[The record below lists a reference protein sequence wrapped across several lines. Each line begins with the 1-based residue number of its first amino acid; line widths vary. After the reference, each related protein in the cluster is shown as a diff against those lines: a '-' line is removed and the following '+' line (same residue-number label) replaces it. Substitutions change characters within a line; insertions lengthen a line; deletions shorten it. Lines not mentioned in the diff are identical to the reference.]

1 MSRFV
6 VLRKTG
12 LAAVGETPDNWH
24 QRLAKFVPG
33 DILILFTTG
42 VTSLVSVK
50 IDPQFAPM
58 AAAGMMILCS
68 LGVAWY
74 MASRAPE
81 GRVRLLQTV
90 MSPMAFLAL
99 AYPIASPLLGSYF
112 VAWIAVLVQFL
123 VTLITLLWCPEEG

>member
-6 VLRKTG
+6 VLRRTG
-12 LAAVGETPDNWH
+12 LAAASETPDNWH

-58 AAAGMMILCS
+58 VAAGMML
-68 LGVAWY
+68 LVAFGVAWN
-74 MASRAPE
+74 MAQQAPE
-81 GRVRLLQTV
+81 GKVRLLQTV
-90 MSPMAFLAL
+90 MSPLAFLAL

-112 VAWIAVLVQFL
+112 VAWIGVLAQFM
-123 VTLITLLWCPEEG
+123 VTLITLIWCPEEG